1 MVGDRPFRCVTPG
14 DIAFGGA
21 DRTDRIFADPIVFQR
36 GAEFMG
42 LLDTEARLEGRV
54 TTMSGKTCLVTGAT
68 SGIGKETAVRLATL
82 GATVIIV
89 ARTAARGET
98 AIDEIRRRVPLA
110 RVEAVTA
117 DLSSLAQVRRLA
129 EEILAHHH
137 RLDVLVNNAGVIM
150 MRRQLTADGLET
162 TFATNHLGPFL
173 LTNLLRG
180 LLERSA
186 PARVVTVSSAAHKQ
200 VRTIPWDDLSRGA
213 PAGHRQAYP
222 LSKLLNILF
231 TFELAERLTGTGVTA
246 NCLHPGFVRTALGRD
261 VTGVLGAVVRLVLP
275 FQPGPAT
282 GADTSVYLAGSPEVA
297 DVTGGYFV
305 KCKPTEPSALARDD
319 RAAAQLWTLSEK
331 LVGFDLGR

>member
-1 MVGDRPFRCVTPG
+1 
-14 DIAFGGA
+14 
-21 DRTDRIFADPIVFQR
+21 
-36 GAEFMG
+36 
-42 LLDTEARLEGRV
+42 
-54 TTMSGKTCLVTGAT
+54 MSGKTCLVTGAT

-98 AIDEIRRRVPLA
+98 AGEDIRRRVPRA

-129 EEILAHHH
+129 QEVLARYD

-150 MRRQLTADGLET
+150 TRRALTADGLET

-180 LLERSA
+180 RLERSA
-186 PARVVTVSSAAHKQ
+186 PARVVTVSSGVHKQ
-200 VRTIPWDDLSRGA
+200 VRTIPWDDLARGA
-213 PAGHRQAYP
+213 PDGQAQSYP

-231 TFELAERLTGTGVTA
+231 TVELARRLRDTGVTA
-246 NCLHPGFVRTALGRD
+246 NCLHPGFVRSALGRD

-297 DVTGGYFV
+297 EVTGGYFV
-305 KCKPTEPSALARDD
+305 KRKPARPSALATDD
-319 RAAAQLWTLSEK
+319 RAAARLWTLSEE
-331 LVGFDLGR
+331 LAGLDPGR